1 MNSEWDSYYNPCTL
15 QVINYLVISYMT
27 LPVSLSHTSSIFS
40 LSPFYDISVFVCSCL
55 LAGVGTVSSLFDPV
69 FIMNLLCLLEETCA
83 CILELFLLAKYV
95 LNK

>member
-1 MNSEWDSYYNPCTL
+1 
-15 QVINYLVISYMT
+15 MT